1 MSIAF
6 LRKYEKSIEEGYND
20 YSLIDHDQVK
30 PERKDYKAFEDYWNA
45 LCNYLKEKYRYTYG
59 SKAKKK

>member
-1 MSIAF
+1 M
-6 LRKYEKSIEEGYND
+6 EEGYND